1 MLSILILSVTV
12 EAPSAVVENT
22 KRPGISLVPGVPSTY
37 EVIDAPT
44 TKAVPSSP
52 LKFIAPI
59 ASPLETEEKDPI
71 VALLLLLSIT
81 DGAGDIPVDSHTKL
95 ANPEAVVALA

>member
-1 MLSILILSVTV
+1 
-12 EAPSAVVENT
+12 
-22 KRPGISLVPGVPSTY
+22 VPGVPSTDAR
-37 EVIDAPT
+37 IDAPT

-52 LKFIAPI
+52 LKLIAPI
-59 ASPLETEEKDPI
+59 ASPLATEEKDPI

-81 DGAGDIPVDSHTKL
+81 DGAGDTAEDSHTKL